1 MVLCLVSF
9 LSVSFFL
16 LQIDHTHGN
25 KQKLRNVGMMKAN
38 RYLAMIARFYAL
50 VQTTADALI
59 YFFLMNAKN
68 LISLFNISDNKTLLP
83 STTNP
88 LEPQKN
94 P

>member
-50 VQTTADALI
+50 VRTTADALV
-59 YFFLMNAKN
+59 YFF
-68 LISLFNISDNKTLLP
+68 SDECKKLDFFV
-83 STTNP
+83 
-88 LEPQKN
+88 QYQ
-94 P
+94 